1 MLRKLSFVM
10 YLTDYFCLCL
20 IIAISSCFKM
30 SLIYYFLFDIF
41 EYCFFFNNQLYIE
54 IYDIMISKVLI
65 AASYLVYVILK
76 ELLIF
81 SVIVNCNTYLICKIS
96 LSAGPPSCIYWYLTL
111 MANTTYLIQKAIV
124 CDTEQTEKSF
134 GNTIFFLKFPVSALV
149 FRKE

>member
-41 EYCFFFNNQLYIE
+41 EYCFFLIISYIE

-65 AASYLVYVILK
+65 AASYLVYVIP
-76 ELLIF
+76 EWTSDIF
-81 SVIVNCNTYLICKIS
+81 RYC
-96 LSAGPPSCIYWYLTL
+96 
-111 MANTTYLIQKAIV
+111 
-124 CDTEQTEKSF
+124 
-134 GNTIFFLKFPVSALV
+134 
-149 FRKE
+149 